1 MVHVQ
6 ARDRGRRGQH
16 RQRLHVVCYVP
27 DQYEVLGEIQLLLFF
42 LRISNL
48 RAEQLLLLL
57 FLLLLVLKTQ
67 GRNRHNHHRHCVVA
81 IVRERRNRFLARVA
95 RVLQSLHLQQGR
107 LATGLIVRLVL
118 RLCEHRISHVV
129 AHERPERVLLRLG
142 EKSFQRLGL
151 QALLDLCRFQ
161 QLWLVLSARAR
172 HRFYRGLHRPATRNW
187 YRLHG
192 ARLHLN
198 LHRVAL
204 VRVRV
209 YLHVVVLRVHV
220 LKLEGLV
227 ILPLRS
233 AE

>member
-67 GRNRHNHHRHCVVA
+67 GRNRHNHHRHCVIA

-95 RVLQSLHLQQGR
+95 RVLQSLHLQQSR

-118 RLCEHRISHVV
+118 RLCEHRIGHVV

-142 EKSFQRLGL
+142 DDGPL
-151 QALLDLCRFQ
+151 QIPAA
-161 QLWLVLSARAR
+161 VARTKCPR
-172 HRFYRGLHRPATRNW
+172 KPP
-187 YRLHG
+187 
-192 ARLHLN
+192 
-198 LHRVAL
+198 
-204 VRVRV
+204 
-209 YLHVVVLRVHV
+209 
-220 LKLEGLV
+220 
-227 ILPLRS
+227 ILQRS
-233 AE
+233 ALACDEKLVPLARRTTPPIPLPSSSGQSTRVLPRSGPVRPRFETGRAGDTPFAVC